1 MPHPTIPNCINYCEI
16 DQMDMKGHFPSRLL
30 NMVLASESKKE
41 VEKMYNIVKDKKWK
55 KNNHE

>member
-41 VEKMYNIVKDKKWK
+41 VEKMYNIVKDKK
-55 KNNHE
+55 